1 MKHPANA
8 IYDFIPAT
16 GAPVTAA
23 DFSREV
29 VSVDN
34 CKACHR
40 QLGGIPGLSE
50 AEDAAGFH
58 GGSRNETHYCV
69 VCHTDQ
75 RRYGQK
81 EATFTSNGAIKTFTS
96 ETRLVD
102 GRTIGNFPNYI
113 HKIHMGPLLVHAEA
127 TTTPAS
133 SPSTPRIR
141 RTSATAR
148 RATTRSSKSARS
160 TKTKDGDNWKTKPS
174 TLACGACHDGINFA
188 TGAGITLHDKAAGL
202 TQSNVNGTGLAHA
215 GGAAARTTVVR
226 ALPQLERHRRRPPA
240 GDAAESGQRIG
251 RVARATRTRTRP
263 GSPRARRSGGS
274 RPARSCRR
282 TKCRASRAMRA
293 SSR

>member
-1 MKHPANA
+1 MTVSPPNSTADLGDLSYNAALTHRVTIALSGSAPATGSNTPTGATSSVASVSMKHPANA

-16 GAPVTAA
+16 GAKVTAA
-23 DFSREV
+23 DFSREIV
-29 VSVDN
+29 AVAN
-34 CKACHR
+34 CEACHR

-102 GRTIGNFPNYI
+102 GRTVGNFPNYI
-113 HKIHMGPLLVHAEA
+113 HKIHTGPLLAHQKYDYAGVQPEH
-127 TTTPAS
+127 TTYPQDIRNCTSCHDGS
-133 SPSTPRIR
+133 STVS
-141 RTSATAR
+141 RT
-148 RATTRSSKSARS
+148 
-160 TKTKDGDNWKTKPS
+160 TKTKDGDNWKAKPS

-188 TGAGITLHDKAAGL
+188 TGVGITLHDKAAGL

-215 GGAAARTTVVR
+215 GGPQATDSGC
-226 ALPQLERHRRRPPA
+226 ALCH
-240 GDAAESGQRIG
+240 
-251 RVARATRTRTRP
+251 ARAASTWPT
-263 GSPRARRSGGS
+263 
-274 RPARSCRR
+274 CR
-282 TKCRASRAMRA
+282 
-293 SSR
+293 